1 MRVILP
7 AMYDLIEHLATFPE
21 NGRFQSYTYQRIAG
35 SANNILY
42 RATNEVHDLAVKFT
56 VRDARNRARREFNAL
71 LALESCEPDIAP
83 RPVYLNEARYAQPVV
98 VQTWLNGEVT
108 AVPPQ
113 TDADWQQ
120 LISHYATL
128 STITPEKVDVDLET
142 AVMSMR
148 SLQGGLDQI
157 QWQLDQIPKLHRPAM
172 LTNLLLALPTSPP
185 SNFPTVSP
193 RALCRIDSNTLNF
206 IRRPGAWASVD
217 WEYSGWGDPAF
228 EIADMMSH
236 PQFMAVSAARWQ
248 WVMALYA
255 ELTGDETAVIRIQT
269 YYPLM
274 LVWWVAR
281 FARSLYEVPR
291 GLDERLAIRPIGWEL
306 VAKEKMFAY
315 GRLAEQVLMGKRPFK
330 SK

>member
-1 MRVILP
+1 MI
-7 AMYDLIEHLATFPE
+7 MYDLIEHLAKFPE
-21 NGRFQSYTYQRIAG
+21 NGRFQAYAYQRISG

-42 RATNEVHDLAVKFT
+42 RATNDSQDFAVKFT
-56 VRDARNRARREFNAL
+56 VCDARKRARREFNAL
-71 LALESCEPDIAP
+71 LALESCALDIAP

-98 VQTWLNGEVT
+98 VQTWLDGEVT

-120 LISHYATL
+120 IISHYATL
-128 STITPEKVDVDLET
+128 ATVTPEKADVDLET
-142 AVMSMR
+142 AVMSMS
-148 SLQGGLDQI
+148 SLQEGLDQI
-157 QWQLDQIPKLHRPAM
+157 QWQLDQIPELHRLAM

-193 RALCRIDSNTLNF
+193 LALCRVDSNTLNF

-236 PQFMAVSAARWQ
+236 PKFMAVSATRWQ
-248 WVMALYA
+248 WVMALY
-255 ELTGDETAVIRIQT
+255 EEMTGDETAVIRIQA

-291 GLDERLAIRPIGWEL
+291 GLDERLVVRPIGWEIE
-306 VAKEKMFAY
+306 AKEKMLAY
-315 GRLAEQVLMGKRPFK
+315 GRLAEQALEGDN
-330 SK
+330 